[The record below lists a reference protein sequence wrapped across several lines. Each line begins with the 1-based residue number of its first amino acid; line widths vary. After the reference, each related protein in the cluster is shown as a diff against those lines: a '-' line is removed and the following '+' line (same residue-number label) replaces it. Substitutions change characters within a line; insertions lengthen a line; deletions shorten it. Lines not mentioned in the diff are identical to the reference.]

1 MAEEEKRQLSSEEIV
16 QIVQNQA
23 AQIEQLNLMV
33 KDLGNK
39 VSQREVENSQ
49 LRAAIQQITG
59 QRQAQAD
66 DTQAEEERNGYT

>member
-16 QIVQNQA
+16 QIIQNQA

-39 VSQREVENSQ
+39 VSQKEVENSQ

-66 DTQAEEERNGYT
+66 DTQAEEE

>member
-39 VSQREVENSQ
+39 VSLKEVENSQ

-66 DTQAEEERNGYT
+66 DTQAEEE

>member
-16 QIVQNQA
+16 QIVQNLA

-39 VSQREVENSQ
+39 VSQKEVENSQ

-66 DTQAEEERNGYT
+66 DTQAEEE

>member
-16 QIVQNQA
+16 QIVQNHA
-23 AQIEQLNLMV
+23 AQLEQLNLMV
-33 KDLGNK
+33 KDLGIK

-66 DTQAEEERNGYT
+66 DTQAEEE

>member
-1 MAEEEKRQLSSEEIV
+1 MAEEQKRQLSSEEIV

-66 DTQAEEERNGYT
+66 DTQAEEE

>member
-39 VSQREVENSQ
+39 VSQKEVENSQ

-66 DTQAEEERNGYT
+66 DTQAEEE

>member
-39 VSQREVENSQ
+39 VSQKEVENSQ

-66 DTQAEEERNGYT
+66 DTQAEEEWNGYT

>member
-1 MAEEEKRQLSSEEIV
+1 MAEEEKSQLSSEEIV

-39 VSQREVENSQ
+39 VSQKEVENSQ

-59 QRQAQAD
+59 QRQAQAG
-66 DTQAEEERNGYT
+66 DTQAEEE

>member
-33 KDLGNK
+33 KDLGYK

-66 DTQAEEERNGYT
+66 DTQAEEE

>member
-1 MAEEEKRQLSSEEIV
+1 MADEEKRQLSSEEIV

-39 VSQREVENSQ
+39 VSQKEVENSQ

-66 DTQAEEERNGYT
+66 DTQAEEE

>member
-59 QRQAQAD
+59 QRQAPAD
-66 DTQAEEERNGYT
+66 DTQAEEE

>member
-33 KDLGNK
+33 KDLCNK
-39 VSQREVENSQ
+39 VSQKEVENSQ

-66 DTQAEEERNGYT
+66 DTQAEEE

>member
-66 DTQAEEERNGYT
+66 DTQAEE

>member
-59 QRQAQAD
+59 QRQSQAD
-66 DTQAEEERNGYT
+66 DTQAEEE

>member
-23 AQIEQLNLMV
+23 AQIDQLNLMV

-39 VSQREVENSQ
+39 VSQKEVENSQ

-66 DTQAEEERNGYT
+66 DTQAEEE

>member
-23 AQIEQLNLMV
+23 QIEQLNLMV

-39 VSQREVENSQ
+39 VSQKEVENSQ

-66 DTQAEEERNGYT
+66 DTQAEEE

>member
-59 QRQAQAD
+59 QRQAQHD
-66 DTQAEEERNGYT
+66 DTQAEEE

>member
-59 QRQAQAD
+59 QRQAQAE
-66 DTQAEEERNGYT
+66 DTQAEEE

>member
-1 MAEEEKRQLSSEEIV
+1 MGGTMAEEEKRQLSSEEIV

-39 VSQREVENSQ
+39 VSQKEVENSQ

-66 DTQAEEERNGYT
+66 DTQAEEE

>member
-59 QRQAQAD
+59 QRPAQAD
-66 DTQAEEERNGYT
+66 ATQAEEE

>member
-1 MAEEEKRQLSSEEIV
+1 MAEEENRQLSSEEIV

-39 VSQREVENSQ
+39 VSQKEVENSQ

-66 DTQAEEERNGYT
+66 DTQAEEE

>member
-1 MAEEEKRQLSSEEIV
+1 MSEDKRQLSSEEIV

-23 AQIEQLNLMV
+23 AQIDQLNLMV

-39 VSQREVENSQ
+39 VSQKEVENSQ

-59 QRQAQAD
+59 QMKQTQAD
-66 DTQAEEERNGYT
+66 DTQEEEE

>member
-33 KDLGNK
+33 KALGNK

-66 DTQAEEERNGYT
+66 DTQAEEE

>member
-66 DTQAEEERNGYT
+66 DTQAAEE

>member
-66 DTQAEEERNGYT
+66 DTQAEEE

>member
-1 MAEEEKRQLSSEEIV
+1 MAEEEKKQLSSEEIV

-66 DTQAEEERNGYT
+66 DTQAEEE

>member
-39 VSQREVENSQ
+39 VSQKEVENSQ

-59 QRQAQAD
+59 QRQTQAD
-66 DTQAEEERNGYT
+66 DTQAEEE

>member
-49 LRAAIQQITG
+49 LRAAIQQ
-59 QRQAQAD
+59 
-66 DTQAEEERNGYT
+66 NG